1 MELLL
6 KVKYGPEFGNAMCKD
21 PEPKRLVE
29 CDIECLR
36 SDWSNSPSRIE
47 SCLQDKNFAF
57 YSKNNRKFD
66 DIQQYL
72 ILFLLSN
79 SYTNL
84 NVKNGNERARINLE

>member
-47 SCLQDKNFAF
+47 SCL
-57 YSKNNRKFD
+57 
-66 DIQQYL
+66 
-72 ILFLLSN
+72 
-79 SYTNL
+79 
-84 NVKNGNERARINLE
+84 

>member
-36 SDWSNSPSRIE
+36 SDWNNSPNRIE
-47 SCLQDKNFAF
+47 SCIHDNNFDF
-57 YSKNNRKFD
+57 F
-66 DIQQYL
+66 
-72 ILFLLSN
+72 
-79 SYTNL
+79 
-84 NVKNGNERARINLE
+84 